1 MLALKLPQPEPSEGW
16 VAHLW
21 REQRESDPM
30 VHAHSGRVGKI
41 AGLTAAEL
49 GIENVEALKI
59 QLASQFHDIGK
70 LDIPR
75 DVLYAP
81 RRLTEDEM
89 AIIRRH
95 SVLGALRLRKL
106 EAVPILSLLEDVARH
121 HHERFDGTGYPDR
134 LIGDAISLPA
144 RIAAVA
150 DVYAALWERR
160 VYKSAISHDEVLS
173 RMMHGDERMGPAMFD
188 PNVLAALKDAQPA
201 IRRVLI
207 D

>member
-1 MLALKLPQPEPSEGW
+1 MLAYKLTPPEPSEGW
-16 VAHLW
+16 VARLW
-21 REQRESDPM
+21 REQSEQDPI

-41 AGLTAAEL
+41 AGLTAAQL

-70 LDIPR
+70 LDLPR

-95 SVLGALRLRKL
+95 SVLGALRIRKL
-106 EAVPILSLLEDVARH
+106 EATPMLSLLEDVARH
-121 HHERFDGTGYPDR
+121 HHERFDGAGYPDG
-134 LIGDAISLPA
+134 LIGEAASLPA
-144 RIAAVA
+144 RIAAAA

-160 VYKSAISHDEVLS
+160 VYKSPISHDEVIG
-173 RMMHGDERMGPAMFD
+173 RMTDGDDRMRPTMFD
-188 PNVLAALKDAQPA
+188 PRVIAALKDAQPA
-201 IRRVLI
+201 IRRLLT